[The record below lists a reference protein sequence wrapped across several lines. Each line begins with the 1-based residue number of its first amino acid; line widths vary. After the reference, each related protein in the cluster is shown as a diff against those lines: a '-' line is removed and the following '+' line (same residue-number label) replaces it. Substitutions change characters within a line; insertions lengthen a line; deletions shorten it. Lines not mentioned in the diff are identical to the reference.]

1 MDIGLIGCG
10 RVSEIHINAYKNTP
24 KANII
29 AARARRRTK
38 RLRNNHTS
46 IQKPDTFRFMTKMHA
61 KKSNCSKASKNL
73 MQKLL

>member
-46 IQKPDTFRFMTKMHA
+46 IQKPDTFRFM
-61 KKSNCSKASKNL
+61 
-73 MQKLL
+73 